1 MVPEPQEEG
10 EWELERGRGMD
21 IYGSEGVNQERDSMR
36 PVSAQLIESK
46 NLSLVSPR
54 NKLISLCSFS
64 SRQKANFCYSESEP
78 WSGAGVGMN
87 TRCEGRNG
95 RGHPPF
101 PAGRQRRWLF
111 HGSVSAYLTSK
122 HIT

>member
-78 WSGAGVGMN
+78 WSGAGVGMIPGVRVE
-87 TRCEGRNG
+87 TDVDI
-95 RGHPPF
+95 HPF
-101 PAGRQRRWLF
+101 LQEDNAGGCSMVL
-111 HGSVSAYLTSK
+111 SLL
-122 HIT
+122 I